1 MIKTRYGSI
10 VSNKFNS
17 EYICYDSSIQPI
29 LKDRILSSL
38 ATDDYRLTN
47 NSNFLDLN
55 NGLIKKHFCRKG
67 LMYIFSDNYIYNGLK
82 KTRPVRELTNYI
94 DFNHLIKTS
103 NNDWII
109 NKIEPCFPVFA
120 YIKRNYLF
128 YKGDIILSKILGKT
142 LDKYLSENNRLNIEE
157 QLGFCF
163 GFLFERGIYNFD
175 MNLKNIIFNEDT
187 NKLSFIDFDKLWIK
201 PSLRKS
207 SKYSLKVINKFESSL
222 EKNNLKSSFRWSQF
236 INSLS
241 Q

>member
-10 VSNKFNS
+10 VSHKFNS

-94 DFNHLIKTS
+94 DFNHLIETS

-109 NKIEPCFPVFA
+109 NKIELCFPVFA

-128 YKGDIILSKILGKT
+128 YKGDIVLSKILGKT
-142 LDKYLSENNRLNIEE
+142 LGIVRSSQDQG
-157 QLGFCF
+157 QL
-163 GFLFERGIYNFD
+163 LHHHPIR
-175 MNLKNIIFNEDT
+175 
-187 NKLSFIDFDKLWIK
+187 KL
-201 PSLRKS
+201 LR
-207 SKYSLKVINKFESSL
+207 VRTET
-222 EKNNLKSSFRWSQF
+222 WSQHRYLDTDLF
-236 INSLS
+236 LLK
-241 Q
+241 

>member
-10 VSNKFNS
+10 VSHKFNS

-29 LKDRILSSL
+29 LKDRILSSI

-67 LMYIFSDNYIYNGLK
+67 LMYIFNDNYIYNGLK

-94 DFNHLIKTS
+94 DFNHLIETS

-109 NKIEPCFPVFA
+109 NKIELCFPVFA

-128 YKGDIILSKILGKT
+128 YNGDIVLSKILGKT
-142 LDKYLSENNRLNIEE
+142 LDKYLMKNNRLNIEE

-163 GFLFERGIYNFD
+163 GFLNALALFCVFSFRVCVVSPFPFSF
-175 MNLKNIIFNEDT
+175 LFLFFS
-187 NKLSFIDFDKLWIK
+187 LSF
-201 PSLRKS
+201 
-207 SKYSLKVINKFESSL
+207 
-222 EKNNLKSSFRWSQF
+222 SFFLFVFQITARTAR
-236 INSLS
+236 
-241 Q
+241 